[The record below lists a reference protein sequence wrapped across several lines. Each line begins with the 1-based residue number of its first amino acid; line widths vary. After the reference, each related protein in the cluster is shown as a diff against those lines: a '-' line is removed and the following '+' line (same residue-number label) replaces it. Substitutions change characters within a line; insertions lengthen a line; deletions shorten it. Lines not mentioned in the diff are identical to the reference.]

1 MGKRAEKP
9 EKNDQPEVPPVSEPS
24 SGPGEES
31 QAAAGGSNEHK
42 LPVIWSPKL
51 DAGGGI
57 EDEFFDAD
65 AAPPPPDDEAV
76 YGEAAKEQPSA
87 TAAPAAQPRSWRFAL
102 LAATIALAAAVG
114 SFVGS
119 LTGAGVGRLVPEAA
133 PSTNTAD
140 AGNILRAVKSEL
152 AELSAM
158 KSNLDGSIRNANTQF
173 VAIAERLDRVERA
186 ATNPAAQLAHI
197 ADAVDRLNKINAAP
211 ETTGSIAPM
220 TTAPMT
226 TAPTTTP
233 PAEPKIV
240 ERIVEDWVV
249 QDVRGDR
256 ALVEGRNG
264 SLFEVGAGSIL
275 PGVGRVE
282 AVKRQ
287 DGQWVVVTARGVIT
301 SGR

>member
-9 EKNDQPEVPPVSEPS
+9 ENNEQPSNPSASEPS

-31 QAAAGGSNEHK
+31 QAAAGGSTEHK
-42 LPVIWSPKL
+42 LPVVWSPKL
-51 DAGGGI
+51 DAAAGI
-57 EDEFFDAD
+57 EDEIFDAD
-65 AAPPPPDDEAV
+65 PAPPPPDDETV
-76 YGEAAKEQPSA
+76 YGEPAKEEPSA
-87 TAAPAAQPRSWRFAL
+87 AAAPAAQPRSWRFAM

-119 LTGAGVGRLVPEAA
+119 LTGAGVGRLVPEAV
-133 PSTNTAD
+133 PSANTAD
-140 AGNILRAVKSEL
+140 AGSILRAMKSEL

-220 TTAPMT
+220 TT
-226 TAPTTTP
+226 P
-233 PAEPKIV
+233 PAESKIV
-240 ERIVEDWVV
+240 DRIVEDWVV
-249 QDVRGDR
+249 QDVHGDR

>member
-1 MGKRAEKP
+1 MGERADEPDKIEKP
-9 EKNDQPEVPPVSEPS
+9 EASNSPAGES
-24 SGPGEES
+24 S
-31 QAAAGGSNEHK
+31 AAPGGSTENK

-65 AAPPPPDDEAV
+65 AAPPPPDDEAA
-76 YGEAAKEQPSA
+76 YGEAAKEEPSP
-87 TAAPAAQPRSWRFAL
+87 TAAAAAPPRSWRFAL
-102 LAATIALAAAVG
+102 LAATIALAAAIG
-114 SFVGS
+114 SLVGS
-119 LTGAGVGRLVPEAA
+119 LTGAGVGRLMPEAA
-133 PSTNTAD
+133 PSANTAD
-140 AGNILRAVKSEL
+140 AGSILLAVKSEL

-197 ADAVDRLNKINAAP
+197 ADAIDRLNKINAAP

-220 TTAPMT
+220 TA
-226 TAPTTTP
+226 P
-233 PAEPKIV
+233 PAGTKIV
-240 ERIVEDWVV
+240 DRIVEDWVV

>member
-1 MGKRAEKP
+1 MGERADEPDKIEKP
-9 EKNDQPEVPPVSEPS
+9 EASNSPASEPS
-24 SGPGEES
+24 AGT
-31 QAAAGGSNEHK
+31 GGSTEHK

-51 DAGGGI
+51 DAGGSI
-57 EDEFFDAD
+57 EDEFFDAEP
-65 AAPPPPDDEAV
+65 APPPPDDEAV
-76 YGEAAKEQPSA
+76 YGEAAKEESSAA
-87 TAAPAAQPRSWRFAL
+87 TAPATQPRSWRFAM
-102 LAATIALAAAVG
+102 LAATIAIAAAVG

-119 LTGAGVGRLVPEAA
+119 LTGAGVGRLMPEAA
-133 PSTNTAD
+133 PSANTAD
-140 AGNILRAVKSEL
+140 AGSILRAVKSEL

-158 KSNLDGSIRNANTQF
+158 KSNLDGSVRNANTQF

-226 TAPTTTP
+226 TP

-240 ERIVEDWVV
+240 DRIVEDWVV
-249 QDVRGDR
+249 QDVHGDR

>member
-1 MGKRAEKP
+1 MGERADEPDKIEKP
-9 EKNDQPEVPPVSEPS
+9 EASNSPAGESSAGPS
-24 SGPGEES
+24 DST
-31 QAAAGGSNEHK
+31 QNK

-65 AAPPPPDDEAV
+65 PAPPPPDDEAA
-76 YGEAAKEQPSA
+76 YGEAAKEEPSP
-87 TAAPAAQPRSWRFAL
+87 TAAAAAPPRSWRFAL
-102 LAATIALAAAVG
+102 LAATIAIAAAVG
-114 SFVGS
+114 SFAGS
-119 LTGAGVGRLVPEAA
+119 LTGAGIGRLMPGAAA
-133 PSTNTAD
+133 PSANTAD
-140 AGNILRAVKSEL
+140 ASSILRALKSEL

-173 VAIAERLDRVERA
+173 VAITERLDRVERA

-197 ADAVDRLNKINAAP
+197 ADAIDRLNKFNAAP

-220 TTAPMT
+220 TA
-226 TAPTTTP
+226 P
-233 PAEPKIV
+233 PAGTKIV
-240 ERIVEDWVV
+240 DRIVEDWVV

>member
-1 MGKRAEKP
+1 MGERADEPDKIEKP
-9 EKNDQPEVPPVSEPS
+9 EASNSP
-24 SGPGEES
+24 
-31 QAAAGGSNEHK
+31 AGGSPEHK
-42 LPVIWSPKL
+42 LPVVWSPKL
-51 DAGGGI
+51 DAGAGI
-57 EDEFFDAD
+57 EDEFFDAEP
-65 AAPPPPDDEAV
+65 APPPPDDEAV

-87 TAAPAAQPRSWRFAL
+87 AAAPAAQPRSWRFAL

-114 SFVGS
+114 SFIGS

-140 AGNILRAVKSEL
+140 AGTILRAVKSEL

-158 KSNLDGSIRNANTQF
+158 KSNPDSSIRNANTQF

-211 ETTGSIAPM
+211 ETTGSMATKP
-220 TTAPMT
+220 TAPM
-226 TAPTTTP
+226 PTP

-287 DGQWVVVTARGVIT
+287 NGQWVVVTARGVIT

>member
-1 MGKRAEKP
+1 MGERADEPDKIEK
-9 EKNDQPEVPPVSEPS
+9 SEASNSPAGES
-24 SGPGEES
+24 SAGPG
-31 QAAAGGSNEHK
+31 GSTEHK
-42 LPVIWSPKL
+42 LPVVWSPKL

-65 AAPPPPDDEAV
+65 PAPPPPDDEAV
-76 YGEAAKEQPSA
+76 YGEAAKEEPSA
-87 TAAPAAQPRSWRFAL
+87 AAAPTAQPRSWRFAL

-133 PSTNTAD
+133 PSATTAD
-140 AGNILRAVKSEL
+140 AGSILRAVKSEL

-197 ADAVDRLNKINAAP
+197 ADAVDRLNKINAMP

-220 TTAPMT
+220 TV
-226 TAPTTTP
+226 P

-240 ERIVEDWVV
+240 DRIVEDWVV
-249 QDVRGDR
+249 QDVHGDR

>member
-1 MGKRAEKP
+1 MGERADEPDKIEKP
-9 EKNDQPEVPPVSEPS
+9 EASNSPAGES
-24 SGPGEES
+24 SAGPGDS
-31 QAAAGGSNEHK
+31 TEHK
-42 LPVIWSPKL
+42 LPVVWSPKL
-51 DAGGGI
+51 DAAAGI

-65 AAPPPPDDEAV
+65 AASPPNDEAA
-76 YGEAAKEQPSA
+76 YGEAAKEEPGVA
-87 TAAPAAQPRSWRFAL
+87 AAPSAQPRSWRFAL
-102 LAATIALAAAVG
+102 LAATIALAAGVG
-114 SFVGS
+114 SFAGS
-119 LTGAGVGRLVPEAA
+119 LSGAGLGRLVPEAA
-133 PSTNTAD
+133 PSANTAD
-140 AGNILRAVKSEL
+140 ADKILRALKSEL
-152 AELSAM
+152 AELSTL

-197 ADAVDRLNKINAAP
+197 ADAVDRLNKINATL
-211 ETTGSIAPM
+211 ETTSSITPM

-226 TAPTTTP
+226 AP
-233 PAEPKIV
+233 PAESKITD
-240 ERIVEDWVV
+240 RLVEDWVV
-249 QDVRGDR
+249 QDVHGDR

-287 DGQWVVVTARGVIT
+287 DGQWVVVTARGLIT

>member
-9 EKNDQPEVPPVSEPS
+9 ENNEQPPSASEPS

-31 QAAAGGSNEHK
+31 QAAAGGSTEHK
-42 LPVIWSPKL
+42 LPVVWSPKL

-57 EDEFFDAD
+57 EDEFFDAEP
-65 AAPPPPDDEAV
+65 APPPPDDEAA
-76 YGEAAKEQPSA
+76 YGEAAKEEPSA
-87 TAAPAAQPRSWRFAL
+87 PAAPAAQPRSWRFAL
-102 LAATIALAAAVG
+102 LAATIAVAAAVG

-119 LTGAGVGRLVPEAA
+119 LTGAGVGRLMPDAA
-133 PSTNTAD
+133 PSANTAD
-140 AGNILRAVKSEL
+140 ANSILRALKSEV
-152 AELSAM
+152 AELTAM

-197 ADAVDRLNKINAAP
+197 ADALDRLNKVNAAP

-220 TTAPMT
+220 TAP
-226 TAPTTTP
+226 P
-233 PAEPKIV
+233 PATKIV
-240 ERIVEDWVV
+240 DRIVEDWVV

>member
-1 MGKRAEKP
+1 MGERADEPDKIEKP
-9 EKNDQPEVPPVSEPS
+9 EASNSPASEAS
-24 SGPGEES
+24 AGPGDS
-31 QAAAGGSNEHK
+31 TQHK
-42 LPVIWSPKL
+42 LPVVWSPKL
-51 DAGGGI
+51 DAGAGI
-57 EDEFFDAD
+57 EDDFFDAD
-65 AAPPPPDDEAV
+65 PSPPPNDETA
-76 YGEAAKEQPSA
+76 YGEAAKEEPSP
-87 TAAPAAQPRSWRFAL
+87 TAAPAAQPRSWRFAM

-119 LTGAGVGRLVPEAA
+119 LTGAGVGWLMPEAA
-133 PSTNTAD
+133 PSSSTAD
-140 AGNILRAVKSEL
+140 AGSILRAVKSEL

-158 KSNLDGSIRNANTQF
+158 KSNLDGSVRNANTQF

-197 ADAVDRLNKINAAP
+197 ADAVDRLNKINATP

-220 TTAPMT
+220 TTAPM
-226 TAPTTTP
+226 TTP

-249 QDVRGDR
+249 QDVHGDR

>member
-9 EKNDQPEVPPVSEPS
+9 EKNEQPSNPPASEPS

-31 QAAAGGSNEHK
+31 QAAAGGSTEHK
-42 LPVIWSPKL
+42 LPVVWSPKL
-51 DAGGGI
+51 DAGTGI

-65 AAPPPPDDEAV
+65 PASPPPDEEAV
-76 YGEAAKEQPSA
+76 YGEAAKEESSA
-87 TAAPAAQPRSWRFAL
+87 AAAPAAQPRSWRFAL
-102 LAATIALAAAVG
+102 LAATIAIAAAVG
-114 SFVGS
+114 SFAGS

-133 PSTNTAD
+133 PSANTAD
-140 AGNILRAVKSEL
+140 AGSILRAVKSEL

-197 ADAVDRLNKINAAP
+197 ADAVDRLNKINATP

-226 TAPTTTP
+226 TP
-233 PAEPKIV
+233 PAEPKIID
-240 ERIVEDWVV
+240 RIVEDWVV

-264 SLFEVGAGSIL
+264 SLFEVSAGSIL

>member
-9 EKNDQPEVPPVSEPS
+9 EKNVQPPSASEPS

-31 QAAAGGSNEHK
+31 QAAAGGSTEHK
-42 LPVIWSPKL
+42 LPVVWSPKL
-51 DAGGGI
+51 DAGAGI
-57 EDEFFDAD
+57 EDEFFDAEP
-65 AAPPPPDDEAV
+65 APPPPDDEAV
-76 YGEAAKEQPSA
+76 YGEAAKEEPSA
-87 TAAPAAQPRSWRFAL
+87 AAAPSAQPRSWRFAM
-102 LAATIALAAAVG
+102 LAATIAVAAAVG
-114 SFVGS
+114 SFAGS
-119 LTGAGVGRLVPEAA
+119 LTGAGVGRLMPEAA
-133 PSTNTAD
+133 PITHTAD
-140 AGNILRAVKSEL
+140 AGSILRAVKSEL
-152 AELSAM
+152 AELSTM

-220 TTAPMT
+220 TAP
-226 TAPTTTP
+226 A
-233 PAEPKIV
+233 AEPKIV
-240 ERIVEDWVV
+240 DRIVEDWVV

>member
-1 MGKRAEKP
+1 MGERADEPDKIEKP
-9 EKNDQPEVPPVSEPS
+9 EASNSPASES
-24 SGPGEES
+24 SAGPGDS
-31 QAAAGGSNEHK
+31 TEHK
-42 LPVIWSPKL
+42 LPVVWSPKL
-51 DAGGGI
+51 DAAAGI

-65 AAPPPPDDEAV
+65 AAPPPNDEAV
-76 YGEAAKEQPSA
+76 YGETGKEEPSA
-87 TAAPAAQPRSWRFAL
+87 AAAPAAQPRSWRFAL
-102 LAATIALAAAVG
+102 LAATIALAAGVG
-114 SFVGS
+114 SFAGS
-119 LTGAGVGRLVPEAA
+119 LSGAGFGRLMPEAA
-133 PSTNTAD
+133 PSTNTNTAD
-140 AGNILRAVKSEL
+140 AGSILRALKSQL

-197 ADAVDRLNKINAAP
+197 ADAVDRLNKINATP
-211 ETTGSIAPM
+211 ETTSSITSMTTAPM

-226 TAPTTTP
+226 TP
-233 PAEPKIV
+233 PAESKITD
-240 ERIVEDWVV
+240 RLVEDWVV
-249 QDVRGDR
+249 QDVHGDR

-287 DGQWVVVTARGVIT
+287 DGQWVVVTARGLIT

>member
-1 MGKRAEKP
+1 MGERADEPDKIEKP
-9 EKNDQPEVPPVSEPS
+9 EASNSPASES
-24 SGPGEES
+24 SAGPGDS
-31 QAAAGGSNEHK
+31 TEHK
-42 LPVIWSPKL
+42 LPVVWSPKL
-51 DAGGGI
+51 DAAAGI

-65 AAPPPPDDEAV
+65 AAPPPNDEAV
-76 YGEAAKEQPSA
+76 YGEAGKEEPSA
-87 TAAPAAQPRSWRFAL
+87 ATAPAAQPRSWRFAQ

-119 LTGAGVGRLVPEAA
+119 LTGAGFGRHVPEAA
-133 PSTNTAD
+133 PSANTAD
-140 AGNILRAVKSEL
+140 AGSILRAMKSEL

-197 ADAVDRLNKINAAP
+197 ADAVDRLNKINATP

-226 TAPTTTP
+226 TPR
-233 PAEPKIV
+233 AEPKIV
-240 ERIVEDWVV
+240 DRIVEDWVV
-249 QDVRGDR
+249 QDVHGDR

>member
-1 MGKRAEKP
+1 MGERADEPDKIEKP
-9 EKNDQPEVPPVSEPS
+9 EASNSPAGESSAAPS
-24 SGPGEES
+24 
-31 QAAAGGSNEHK
+31 GSTENK

-57 EDEFFDAD
+57 EDEFFDAA
-65 AAPPPPDDEAV
+65 AAPPPPDDEAA
-76 YGEAAKEQPSA
+76 YGEAAKEEPSP
-87 TAAPAAQPRSWRFAL
+87 TAAAAAPPRSWRFAL
-102 LAATIALAAAVG
+102 LAATIALAAAIG
-114 SFVGS
+114 SLVGS
-119 LTGAGVGRLVPEAA
+119 LTGAGVGRLMPEAA

-140 AGNILRAVKSEL
+140 AAGILRALKSQV

-197 ADAVDRLNKINAAP
+197 ADAIDRLNKVNAAP

-220 TTAPMT
+220 TA
-226 TAPTTTP
+226 P
-233 PAEPKIV
+233 PAGTKIV
-240 ERIVEDWVV
+240 DRIVEDWVV

>member
-1 MGKRAEKP
+1 MGERADEPDKIEKP
-9 EKNDQPEVPPVSEPS
+9 EASNPPASES
-24 SGPGEES
+24 SAGPG
-31 QAAAGGSNEHK
+31 GSTEHK
-42 LPVIWSPKL
+42 LPVVWSPKL
-51 DAGGGI
+51 DAGAGI

-65 AAPPPPDDEAV
+65 PTPPPPDDEAV

-87 TAAPAAQPRSWRFAL
+87 AGGPSAQPRSWRFAM
-102 LAATIALAAAVG
+102 LAVTIAVAAAVG
-114 SFVGS
+114 SFAGS
-119 LTGAGVGRLVPEAA
+119 LTGAGVGRLMPEVA

-140 AGNILRAVKSEL
+140 AGSILRAVKSEL
-152 AELSAM
+152 AELSAI
-158 KSNLDGSIRNANTQF
+158 KSNLDGSVRNANTQF

-220 TTAPMT
+220 
-226 TAPTTTP
+226 TTP

>member
-1 MGKRAEKP
+1 MGERADEPDKIEKP
-9 EKNDQPEVPPVSEPS
+9 EASNSPARES
-24 SGPGEES
+24 S
-31 QAAAGGSNEHK
+31 AGTGDSTEHK
-42 LPVIWSPKL
+42 LPVVWSPKL
-51 DAGGGI
+51 DAGAGI

-65 AAPPPPDDEAV
+65 PAPPPPDDEAV
-76 YGEAAKEQPSA
+76 YGEAAKEESSAA
-87 TAAPAAQPRSWRFAL
+87 TAPTAQPRSWRFAL
-102 LAATIALAAAVG
+102 LAATIALAAGVG

-119 LTGAGVGRLVPEAA
+119 LTGAGVGRLLPEAA
-133 PSTNTAD
+133 PSANTAD
-140 AGNILRAVKSEL
+140 AGSILRALKSEL

-158 KSNLDGSIRNANTQF
+158 KSNLDGSVRNANTQF

-220 TTAPMT
+220 TT
-226 TAPTTTP
+226 P

-240 ERIVEDWVV
+240 DRIVEDWVV
-249 QDVRGDR
+249 QDVHGDR

-264 SLFEVGAGSIL
+264 SLFEVSAGSIL

-287 DGQWVVVTARGVIT
+287 DGQWVVVTARGLIT

>member
-1 MGKRAEKP
+1 MGERADEPDKIEKP
-9 EKNDQPEVPPVSEPS
+9 EASNSPASES
-24 SGPGEES
+24 SAGPGDS
-31 QAAAGGSNEHK
+31 TEHK
-42 LPVIWSPKL
+42 LPVVWSPKL
-51 DAGGGI
+51 DAAAGI

-65 AAPPPPDDEAV
+65 AAPPPNDEAA
-76 YGEAAKEQPSA
+76 YGEAAKEEPGA
-87 TAAPAAQPRSWRFAL
+87 AAAPSAQPRSWRFAL
-102 LAATIALAAAVG
+102 LAATIALAAGVG
-114 SFVGS
+114 SFAGS
-119 LTGAGVGRLVPEAA
+119 LSGAGFGRLVPEAA
-133 PSTNTAD
+133 PSANTAD
-140 AGNILRAVKSEL
+140 ADKILRALKSQV

-197 ADAVDRLNKINAAP
+197 ADAVDRLNKINATP
-211 ETTGSIAPM
+211 ETTSSITPM
-220 TTAPMT
+220 TTAPMI
-226 TAPTTTP
+226 TP
-233 PAEPKIV
+233 PAEPKITD
-240 ERIVEDWVV
+240 RLVEDWVV
-249 QDVRGDR
+249 QDVHGDR

-287 DGQWVVVTARGVIT
+287 DGQWVVVTARGLIT

>member
-1 MGKRAEKP
+1 MGERADEPDKIEKP
-9 EKNDQPEVPPVSEPS
+9 EASNSP
-24 SGPGEES
+24 
-31 QAAAGGSNEHK
+31 AGDSANHK
-42 LPVIWSPKL
+42 LPVVWSPKL
-51 DAGGGI
+51 DAGAGI

-65 AAPPPPDDEAV
+65 PAPPPPDDEAV
-76 YGEAAKEQPSA
+76 YGEAAKEEPSA
-87 TAAPAAQPRSWRFAL
+87 ATAPAAQPRSWRFAM

-114 SFVGS
+114 SFAGS
-119 LTGAGVGRLVPEAA
+119 LTGAGVGRLMPEAK
-133 PSTNTAD
+133 PSASTAD
-140 AGNILRAVKSEL
+140 AASILRALKSQL

-158 KSNLDGSIRNANTQF
+158 KSNLDGSVRNANTQF

-220 TTAPMT
+220 TTAPM
-226 TAPTTTP
+226 TTP

>member
-9 EKNDQPEVPPVSEPS
+9 ENNEQPPSASEPP

-31 QAAAGGSNEHK
+31 QAAAGGSTEHK
-42 LPVIWSPKL
+42 LPVVWSPKL

-57 EDEFFDAD
+57 EDEFFDAEP
-65 AAPPPPDDEAV
+65 APPPPDDEAA
-76 YGEAAKEQPSA
+76 YGEAAKEEPSA
-87 TAAPAAQPRSWRFAL
+87 PAAPAAQPRSWRFAL
-102 LAATIALAAAVG
+102 LAATIAVAAAVG

-133 PSTNTAD
+133 PSANTAD
-140 AGNILRAVKSEL
+140 ASSILRAMKSEL
-152 AELSAM
+152 AELTAM

-197 ADAVDRLNKINAAP
+197 ADAVDRLNKINATS

-220 TTAPMT
+220 TT
-226 TAPTTTP
+226 P

-240 ERIVEDWVV
+240 DRIVEDWVV
-249 QDVRGDR
+249 QDVHGDR

>member
-1 MGKRAEKP
+1 MGERADEPDKIEKP
-9 EKNDQPEVPPVSEPS
+9 EASNPPASES
-24 SGPGEES
+24 SAGPG
-31 QAAAGGSNEHK
+31 GSTEHK
-42 LPVIWSPKL
+42 LPVVWSPKL
-51 DAGGGI
+51 DAGAGI

-65 AAPPPPDDEAV
+65 PAPPPPDDEAV
-76 YGEAAKEQPSA
+76 YGEAAKEEPSA
-87 TAAPAAQPRSWRFAL
+87 AAAPSAQPRSWRFAM
-102 LAATIALAAAVG
+102 LAATIAVTAAVG

-133 PSTNTAD
+133 PIANTAD
-140 AGNILRAVKSEL
+140 AGSILRAVKSEL

-220 TTAPMT
+220 TTAPK
-226 TAPTTTP
+226 TTP

>member
-1 MGKRAEKP
+1 MSASSTVIGAV
-9 EKNDQPEVPPVSEPS
+9 QLPVSERSRPMPI
-24 SGPGEES
+24 GPTAASRYPADWAKADSEA
-31 QAAAGGSNEHK
+31 AAAGCG
-42 LPVIWSPKL
+42 
-51 DAGGGI
+51 D
-57 EDEFFDAD
+57 
-65 AAPPPPDDEAV
+65 
-76 YGEAAKEQPSA
+76 
-87 TAAPAAQPRSWRFAL
+87 
-102 LAATIALAAAVG
+102 LAAGKKIA
-114 SFVGS
+114 
-119 LTGAGVGRLVPEAA
+119 
-133 PSTNTAD
+133 
-140 AGNILRAVKSEL
+140 RAS
-152 AELSAM
+152 
-158 KSNLDGSIRNANTQF
+158 
-173 VAIAERLDRVERA
+173 A

-220 TTAPMT
+220 TT
-226 TAPTTTP
+226 P

-240 ERIVEDWVV
+240 DRIVEDWVV
-249 QDVRGDR
+249 QDVHGDR

>member
-1 MGKRAEKP
+1 M
-9 EKNDQPEVPPVSEPS
+9 
-24 SGPGEES
+24 
-31 QAAAGGSNEHK
+31 
-42 LPVIWSPKL
+42 
-51 DAGGGI
+51 
-57 EDEFFDAD
+57 
-65 AAPPPPDDEAV
+65 
-76 YGEAAKEQPSA
+76 
-87 TAAPAAQPRSWRFAL
+87 

-119 LTGAGVGRLVPEAA
+119 LTGAGIGRLVPEAA
-133 PSTNTAD
+133 PITNTAD
-140 AGNILRAVKSEL
+140 AGSVLRALKSQI
-152 AELSAM
+152 AELSAI

-211 ETTGSIAPM
+211 ETTSSITPM
-220 TTAPMT
+220 TTAPG
-226 TAPTTTP
+226 TAPP
-233 PAEPKIV
+233 VDPKITD
-240 ERIVEDWVV
+240 RLVEDWVV
-249 QDVRGDR
+249 QDVHGDR

-287 DGQWVVVTARGVIT
+287 DGQWVVVTARGLIT

>member
-9 EKNDQPEVPPVSEPS
+9 EKNEQPSNPSASEPS

-31 QAAAGGSNEHK
+31 KAAAGDSTEHK
-42 LPVIWSPKL
+42 LPVVWSPKL
-51 DAGGGI
+51 DVGGGI

-65 AAPPPPDDEAV
+65 PAPPPPDDEAV
-76 YGEAAKEQPSA
+76 YGEAAKEEPSA
-87 TAAPAAQPRSWRFAL
+87 AAAPSAQPRSWRFAM

-140 AGNILRAVKSEL
+140 AGSILRALKSEL

-158 KSNLDGSIRNANTQF
+158 KSNLDSSVRNANTQF
-173 VAIAERLDRVERA
+173 VAIAERLDRAERA

-220 TTAPMT
+220 TT
-226 TAPTTTP
+226 P

-249 QDVRGDR
+249 QDVHGDR

>member
-9 EKNDQPEVPPVSEPS
+9 ENNEQPSNPSASEPS

-31 QAAAGGSNEHK
+31 QAAAGGSTEHK
-42 LPVIWSPKL
+42 LPVVWSPKL

-65 AAPPPPDDEAV
+65 PAAPPPDDEAV
-76 YGEAAKEQPSA
+76 YGEAAKEEPTAA
-87 TAAPAAQPRSWRFAL
+87 TAPAAQPRSWRFAL
-102 LAATIALAAAVG
+102 LAATIAVAAAVG

-119 LTGAGVGRLVPEAA
+119 LTGAGVGRLMPEAA
-133 PSTNTAD
+133 PITNTAD
-140 AGNILRAVKSEL
+140 AGSILRAVKSEL

-226 TAPTTTP
+226 TP

-240 ERIVEDWVV
+240 DRIVEDWVV
-249 QDVRGDR
+249 QDVHGDR

>member
-1 MGKRAEKP
+1 MGERADEPDKIEKP
-9 EKNDQPEVPPVSEPS
+9 EASNSPASES
-24 SGPGEES
+24 SAGPGDS
-31 QAAAGGSNEHK
+31 TEHK
-42 LPVIWSPKL
+42 LPVVWSPKL
-51 DAGGGI
+51 DAAAGI

-65 AAPPPPDDEAV
+65 AAPPPNDEAA
-76 YGEAAKEQPSA
+76 YGEAAKEEPGA
-87 TAAPAAQPRSWRFAL
+87 AAAPSAQPRSWRFAL
-102 LAATIALAAAVG
+102 LAATIALAAGVG
-114 SFVGS
+114 SFAGS
-119 LTGAGVGRLVPEAA
+119 LSGAGVGRLAPEAA

-140 AGNILRAVKSEL
+140 AGSILRALKSQV

-197 ADAVDRLNKINAAP
+197 ADAVDRLNKINATP
-211 ETTGSIAPM
+211 ETTSSITPM

-226 TAPTTTP
+226 TP
-233 PAEPKIV
+233 PAEPKITD
-240 ERIVEDWVV
+240 RLVEDWVV
-249 QDVRGDR
+249 QDVHGDR

-287 DGQWVVVTARGVIT
+287 DGQWVVVTARGLIT

>member
-1 MGKRAEKP
+1 MGKRAEEPEKP
-9 EKNDQPEVPPVSEPS
+9 EQLQASNPPASEPS

-31 QAAAGGSNEHK
+31 QAAAGGSTEHK

-51 DAGGGI
+51 DAGAGI

-65 AAPPPPDDEAV
+65 VPPPNDEAAYDEAV
-76 YGEAAKEQPSA
+76 KEEPSPSA
-87 TAAPAAQPRSWRFAL
+87 APSAQPRSWRFAL
-102 LAATIALAAAVG
+102 LAATIALAAGVG
-114 SFVGS
+114 SFAGS
-119 LTGAGVGRLVPEAA
+119 LSGAGFGRLMPEAA
-133 PSTNTAD
+133 PSTNMAD
-140 AGNILRAVKSEL
+140 AGSILRALKSEL

-197 ADAVDRLNKINAAP
+197 ADAVDRLNKINATP
-211 ETTGSIAPM
+211 ETTSSITPM

-226 TAPTTTP
+226 TP
-233 PAEPKIV
+233 PAEPKITD
-240 ERIVEDWVV
+240 RLVEDWVV
-249 QDVRGDR
+249 QDVHGDR

-282 AVKRQ
+282 GVKRQ
-287 DGQWVVVTARGVIT
+287 DGQWVVVTARGLIT

>member
-1 MGKRAEKP
+1 MGERADEPDKIEKP
-9 EKNDQPEVPPVSEPS
+9 EASNSPASES
-24 SGPGEES
+24 SAGPG
-31 QAAAGGSNEHK
+31 GSTDHK
-42 LPVIWSPKL
+42 LPVVWSPKL
-51 DAGGGI
+51 DAGAGI

-65 AAPPPPDDEAV
+65 PAPPPPDDEAV
-76 YGEAAKEQPSA
+76 YGEAAKEEPS
-87 TAAPAAQPRSWRFAL
+87 AAPAAQPRSWRFAM
-102 LAATIALAAAVG
+102 LAATIAVAAAVG

-119 LTGAGVGRLVPEAA
+119 LTGAGVGRLMPEAA
-133 PSTNTAD
+133 PITNTAD
-140 AGNILRAVKSEL
+140 ASGILRAVKSEL

-211 ETTGSIAPM
+211 ETTGSIAPL
-220 TTAPMT
+220 TTAPK
-226 TAPTTTP
+226 TTP

-249 QDVRGDR
+249 QDVHGDR

>member
-1 MGKRAEKP
+1 MGERADEPGKIEKP
-9 EKNDQPEVPPVSEPS
+9 EASNPPASES
-24 SGPGEES
+24 SAGPG
-31 QAAAGGSNEHK
+31 GSTEHK
-42 LPVIWSPKL
+42 LPVVWSPKL
-51 DAGGGI
+51 DAGAGI

-65 AAPPPPDDEAV
+65 PAPPPPDDEAV
-76 YGEAAKEQPSA
+76 YGEAAKEEPSA
-87 TAAPAAQPRSWRFAL
+87 SAAPSAPPRSWRFAM

-114 SFVGS
+114 SFAGS
-119 LTGAGVGRLVPEAA
+119 LTGAGVGGLMPGAA
-133 PSTNTAD
+133 PSASTAD
-140 AGNILRAVKSEL
+140 AASILRALKSQL
-152 AELSAM
+152 AELSAV
-158 KSNLDGSIRNANTQF
+158 KSNLDGSVRNANTQF

-211 ETTGSIAPM
+211 ETTSSLAPM
-220 TTAPMT
+220 
-226 TAPTTTP
+226 TTP

-240 ERIVEDWVV
+240 DRIVEDWVV

>member
-1 MGKRAEKP
+1 MGERADEPDKIEKP
-9 EKNDQPEVPPVSEPS
+9 EASNLPASES
-24 SGPGEES
+24 SAGPG
-31 QAAAGGSNEHK
+31 GSTEHK
-42 LPVIWSPKL
+42 LPIVWSPKL
-51 DAGGGI
+51 DAGAGI

-65 AAPPPPDDEAV
+65 PAPPPPDDEAV
-76 YGEAAKEQPSA
+76 YGEAAKEEPSA
-87 TAAPAAQPRSWRFAL
+87 ATAPAAQPRSWRFAM

-119 LTGAGVGRLVPEAA
+119 LTGAGVGQLVPEAA
-133 PSTNTAD
+133 PSANTAD
-140 AGNILRAVKSEL
+140 AGSILRAMKSEL

-211 ETTGSIAPM
+211 ETTGSITPM
-220 TTAPMT
+220 TV
-226 TAPTTTP
+226 P

-240 ERIVEDWVV
+240 DRIVEDWVV
-249 QDVRGDR
+249 QDVHGDR
-256 ALVEGRNG
+256 AMVEGRNG

>member
-9 EKNDQPEVPPVSEPS
+9 ENNEQPSNPSASEPS

-31 QAAAGGSNEHK
+31 KAAAGDSTEHK
-42 LPVIWSPKL
+42 LPVVWSPKL
-51 DAGGGI
+51 EAGGGI

-65 AAPPPPDDEAV
+65 PAPPPPDDEAA
-76 YGEAAKEQPSA
+76 YGEAAKEESNAA
-87 TAAPAAQPRSWRFAL
+87 TAPAAQPRSWRFAL
-102 LAATIALAAAVG
+102 LAATIAIAAAVG
-114 SFVGS
+114 SFAGS
-119 LTGAGVGRLVPEAA
+119 LTGAGVGRLMPEAA
-133 PSTNTAD
+133 PSANTAD
-140 AGNILRAVKSEL
+140 AGSILRALKSQV

-158 KSNLDGSIRNANTQF
+158 KSNLDGSVRNANTQF

-197 ADAVDRLNKINAAP
+197 ADAVDRLNKINATP

-226 TAPTTTP
+226 TP
-233 PAEPKIV
+233 PADPKIV
-240 ERIVEDWVV
+240 DRIVEDWVV
-249 QDVRGDR
+249 QDVHGDR

-275 PGVGRVE
+275 PGVGKVE

>member
-1 MGKRAEKP
+1 MGERADEPDKIEKP
-9 EKNDQPEVPPVSEPS
+9 EASNSPAGES
-24 SGPGEES
+24 SAGPGDS
-31 QAAAGGSNEHK
+31 TEHK
-42 LPVIWSPKL
+42 LPVVWSPKL
-51 DAGGGI
+51 DAAAGI

-65 AAPPPPDDEAV
+65 APPPNDEAA
-76 YGEAAKEQPSA
+76 YDEAAKEEPSP
-87 TAAPAAQPRSWRFAL
+87 AAVPAAQPRSWRFAL
-102 LAATIALAAAVG
+102 LAATIALAAGVG

-119 LTGAGVGRLVPEAA
+119 LTGASVGRLVPEAA
-133 PSTNTAD
+133 PSANTAD
-140 AGNILRAVKSEL
+140 AGSILRAMKSEL

-173 VAIAERLDRVERA
+173 VAITERLDRVERA

-197 ADAVDRLNKINAAP
+197 ADAVDRLNKINATP

-220 TTAPMT
+220 TV
-226 TAPTTTP
+226 P

-240 ERIVEDWVV
+240 DRIVEDWVV
-249 QDVRGDR
+249 QDVHGDR

>member
-1 MGKRAEKP
+1 MGERADEPDKIEKP
-9 EKNDQPEVPPVSEPS
+9 EASNSPTSES
-24 SGPGEES
+24 SAGPGDS
-31 QAAAGGSNEHK
+31 TEHK
-42 LPVIWSPKL
+42 LPVVWSPKL
-51 DAGGGI
+51 DAAAGI

-65 AAPPPPDDEAV
+65 PAPPPPDDEAV
-76 YGEAAKEQPSA
+76 YGEAAKDEPSA
-87 TAAPAAQPRSWRFAL
+87 AAAPSAQPRSWRFAL
-102 LAATIALAAAVG
+102 LAATIALAAGVG

-119 LTGAGVGRLVPEAA
+119 FTGAGVGRLVPEAA
-133 PSTNTAD
+133 PSATTAD
-140 AGNILRAVKSEL
+140 AGSILRAVKSEL

-197 ADAVDRLNKINAAP
+197 ADAVDRLNKINTAP

-220 TTAPMT
+220 S
-226 TAPTTTP
+226 TP
-233 PAEPKIV
+233 PLEPKIV
-240 ERIVEDWVV
+240 DRIVEDWVV

>member
-9 EKNDQPEVPPVSEPS
+9 ENNDQPEASNPPASESS

-31 QAAAGGSNEHK
+31 KAAAGGSTEHK
-42 LPVIWSPKL
+42 LPVVWSPKL

-65 AAPPPPDDEAV
+65 PAPPPPDDEAA
-76 YGEAAKEQPSA
+76 YGEAAKEEPSA
-87 TAAPAAQPRSWRFAL
+87 ATAPAAQPRSWRFAQ

-119 LTGAGVGRLVPEAA
+119 LTGAGVGRLVPDAA

-158 KSNLDGSIRNANTQF
+158 KSNLDGSVRNANTQF

-186 ATNPAAQLAHI
+186 ATSPAAQLAHI
-197 ADAVDRLNKINAAP
+197 ADAVDRLNKINATP

-220 TTAPMT
+220 TT
-226 TAPTTTP
+226 P

-240 ERIVEDWVV
+240 DRIVEDWVV
-249 QDVRGDR
+249 QDVHGDR